1 MDDMKIFMPEKL
13 TKAEQYRQWA
23 ILAKL
28 CLENADVLEYIESDV
43 AQPSGAEPKKLW
55 RKARARTILYLAKM
69 IGGDVGSE

>member
-13 TKAEQYRQWA
+13 TKAEQYRMWA

-43 AQPSGAEPKKLW
+43 TQPTNSEAKKDLEE
-55 RKARARTILYLAKM
+55 
-69 IGGDVGSE
+69 G